1 MRLHYVTMRTKH
13 RPREVV
19 MKGKKI
25 VSSIVM
31 AGCLG
36 IPALASLA
44 QQPPAPSPGPS
55 ATTEGKGTTIDCPPA
70 AAAKTPGGQIGNPSG
85 SGLNAMPSV
94 SSLRRV
100 EGPIRSIG
108 STRTNRIVEVGDVKL
123 EVEPTTVVLVGCR
136 PASMADLKVGSRV
149 KAAYQVKEPNRQ
161 LATVIEATN

>member
-1 MRLHYVTMRTKH
+1 MRLHHVTMRTKH
-13 RPREVV
+13 HSRRIV
-19 MKGKKI
+19 MKGKQL

-36 IPALASLA
+36 LPALANLA
-44 QQPPAPSPGPS
+44 QQPSPPAPGPS
-55 ATTEGKGTTIDCPPA
+55 ATSEGRGTIDCPPA
-70 AAAKTPGGQIGNPSG
+70 AAAKAPGGQVGNPSG
-85 SGLNAMPSV
+85 SGLNAMPSA

-100 EGPIRSIG
+100 EGPIKSIG

-136 PASMADLKVGSRV
+136 PASMADLKVGSKV
-149 KAAYQVKEPNRQ
+149 KAAYQMKEPNRQ